1 MQHDQ
6 FVGQVQARARLG
18 SRGAA
23 ETATRASLETLAE
36 RVPSTLAVNLA
47 SQLPTEVGEHLR
59 RVAFAADEPRTG
71 VRMSRQEFFD
81 RVAAI
86 AGTRSKRLPAPLL
99 RLAGAAAELAAR
111 VTGGPPELTRHSVV
125 LIDRTGTVS
134 ARRART
140 ELGWE
145 PRVAFDQGL
154 AETVAWYAQNRDWW
168 EPLRERAPVVEGAAW
183 QK

>member
-23 ETATRASLETLAE
+23 ETAPRASLETLAE

-81 RVAAI
+81 RVAQ
-86 AGTRSKRLPAPLL
+86 RS
-99 RLAGAAAELAAR
+99 GADPSKAAYEAR
-111 VTGGPPELTRHSVV
+111 CVLQVVDEATSGSLTDKVRQCLDDDLDNALFRH
-125 LIDRTGTVS
+125 
-134 ARRART
+134 
-140 ELGWE
+140 
-145 PRVAFDQGL
+145 
-154 AETVAWYAQNRDWW
+154 
-168 EPLRERAPVVEGAAW
+168 
-183 QK
+183 